1 MRRDVDEAEQDHRHF
16 GGERLHRRHQLVAD
30 RDHEERIEDRKGE
43 PAAYRLAEAGY
54 DGALQHQDEPRL
66 AGDRDEAR
74 FSQQPE
80 EGARADKHQARRPGA
95 SRAPPQLRPTLP
107 HPPTDYRQH
116 HPAITAGPPGKPNPP
131 PPPPPP

>member
-66 AGDRDEAR
+66 AGDRDAAR

-80 EGARADKHQARRPGA
+80 EGARADKHQARRPGRSEEHTSELQSLMRISYA
-95 SRAPPQLRPTLP
+95 VFCLKKTTKKQQTPLT
-107 HPPTDYRQH
+107 T
-116 HPAITAGPPGKPNPP
+116 NP
-131 PPPPPP
+131 

>member
-1 MRRDVDEAEQDHRHF
+1 MIRRTPRSKRTDTLFPYTTLFRS
-16 GGERLHRRHQLVAD
+16 
-30 RDHEERIEDRKGE
+30 DHEERIEDRKGE

-95 SRAPPQLRPTLP
+95 RREPPQLRPTLP
-107 HPPTDYRQH
+107 DQPTDYRQDQR
-116 HPAITAGPPGKPNPP
+116 AMIVGRAGKPDLQDRKSTRLNSSH
-131 PPPPPP
+131 